1 MKQTKLIMGM
11 PITVE
16 IVDAHVSIKDFR
28 DVFTLFRNIDQQFSP
43 YKKSSEVSKINRNE
57 ITEKDYSMEMREI
70 LRLAQKIKEKTHGY
84 FDVYH
89 KGYFDPSGIV
99 KGWAIQKGAEL
110 LRERGFHNFF
120 VDAGGDIQVAG
131 LKNGKRWKVGIRNP
145 FNRDEVIKVVTLSN
159 EAIATSGT
167 YLRGDHIYNPLKRN
181 KIIKDIVSLSV
192 LGTSILEAD
201 LLATA
206 AFAMGKEGIEFINSC
221 AGVDGYM
228 VDTQGVA
235 THTQG
240 FIR

>member
-1 MKQTKLIMGM
+1 M

-16 IVDAHVSIKDFR
+16 IVDAYVLVNDFKDIFAFFR
-28 DVFTLFRNIDQQFSP
+28 KVDQQFSP

-57 ITEKDYSMEMREI
+57 ITEKDYSLEMREI
-70 LRLAQKIKEKTHGY
+70 LRLAQEIKEKSNGY

-89 KGYFDPSGIV
+89 KGYFDPSGVV

-120 VDAGGDIQVAG
+120 IDAGGDIQVDG
-131 LKNGKRWKVGIRNP
+131 LKNGKKWKVGIRNP
-145 FNRDEVIKVVTLSN
+145 FNRDEIIKVVTLSN

-167 YLRGDHIYNPLKRN
+167 YIRGDHIFNPLEKN
-181 KIIKDIVSLSV
+181 KVVKDIVSLSV
-192 LGTSILEAD
+192 LGTSIIEAD

-206 AFAMGKEGIEFINSC
+206 AFAMGKKGIEFINSC

-228 VDTQGVA
+228 IDTNGVA
-235 THTQG
+235 TYTQG
-240 FIR
+240 FIG